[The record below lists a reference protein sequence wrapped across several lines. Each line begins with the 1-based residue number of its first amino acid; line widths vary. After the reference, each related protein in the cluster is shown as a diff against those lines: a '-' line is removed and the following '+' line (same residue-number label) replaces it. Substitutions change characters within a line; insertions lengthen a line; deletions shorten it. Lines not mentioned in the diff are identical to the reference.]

1 MAAFLVLTPALAMAL
16 ATSSSSST
24 MLVRVSFMAG
34 PYTLNVY
41 DQMLAL
47 AGLRSARH
55 LRQLALGVARRD
67 HRQRLGLDLRGLAFA
82 AELQVALLADR
93 LGGFACR
100 LQVVARVELLRVQR
114 EELADRA
121 GHREADVGVDV

>member
-41 DQMLAL
+41 DRMLS
-47 AGLRSARH
+47 GLRSARH

-67 HRQRLGLDLRGLAFA
+67 HRQRLGLDLRSLAFA

-114 EELADRA
+114 EELADRT
-121 GHREADVGVDV
+121 GHREADVG